1 MLTTKICGNTKLLKH
16 GFKVESKNYKKEK
29 MQKDEKPNYGYEHAK
44 SKNFFVRLPQ
54 NFMQYIL
61 LYNEMHA

>member
-1 MLTTKICGNTKLLKH
+1 MEILKLLKH
-16 GFKVESKNYKKEK
+16 GFKVESKNLQKRE

-44 SKNFFVRLPQ
+44 PKNFFVRLPQ

>member
-1 MLTTKICGNTKLLKH
+1 
-16 GFKVESKNYKKEK
+16 
-29 MQKDEKPNYGYEHAK
+29 MQKDEKPNYGYEHTK
-44 SKNFFVRLPQ
+44 PKNFFVRLPQ